1 MMADPPRGPILLTVD
16 WGQRGGQ
23 RARHGV
29 HGWHR
34 VGLGPGSRGQTH
46 GLEGGAVILGVGCTG
61 GIDPHY
67 TPDLGTAG
75 RGAGGNSMIGAVLVG
90 GRVFCRLSW
99 PGRTYFAAF
108 VYHGCTKRL
117 VTAMLP
123 VGVIG
128 KKNYM
133 PGVHISNVQV

>member
-1 MMADPPRGPILLTVD
+1 MADPPRGPILLTAD

-29 HGWHR
+29 HGRNR
-34 VGLGPGSRGQTH
+34 VGLGPQPRGLTH

-61 GIDPHY
+61 GIDPHC

-90 GRVFCRLSW
+90 GRPHTIPEILGTGSGCARW
-99 PGRTYFAAF
+99 
-108 VYHGCTKRL
+108 VYWERVWCLDG
-117 VTAMLP
+117 
-123 VGVIG
+123 IG
-128 KKNYM
+128 TL
-133 PGVHISNVQV
+133 GLRILETE

>member
-1 MMADPPRGPILLTVD
+1 MMADPPRGPILLTAD

-29 HGWHR
+29 HGRHR
-34 VGLGPGSRGQTH
+34 VGLGPEPRGLTH

-90 GRVFCRLSW
+90 GRLPHYSRDLGDWVRVC
-99 PGRTYFAAF
+99 
-108 VYHGCTKRL
+108 
-117 VTAMLP
+117 P
-123 VGVIG
+123 VGLLGTSMV
-128 KKNYM
+128 
-133 PGVHISNVQV
+133 PGWHRYSRTPDPGD